1 MKKIVIAGG
10 TGFIGTYIVE
20 RFQKVGYTVLIVS
33 RNSEHISWNPIG
45 LTEALEDAEAVINLA
60 GKSISCL
67 HTEENRK
74 AIIESRIN
82 TTLWLG
88 NALLSCVNPPKL
100 WINASATGI
109 YKSSFDHLMTE
120 DETEYNNDFLA
131 EVVKHW
137 EKTFFAFELSET
149 RQIALRTSVVLGKG
163 GGALQPLVTL
173 SRLWLGGKQG
183 DGRQIMSWIHE
194 EDYFQILRF
203 LIASKN
209 MYGVINCTSP
219 QPIPNREFMEQLRNC
234 LRVPIGISAPEFA
247 VKIGAWLRG
256 IEPDLV
262 LNSVNVYPKRLLDA
276 DFQFLYP
283 DTAKTL
289 KDLLKQ

>member
-10 TGFIGTYIVE
+10 TGFIGTYIAE
-20 RFQKVGYTVLIVS
+20 RFQKAGYAVLIVS
-33 RNSEHISWNPIG
+33 RNPEHISWNPIG
-45 LTEALEDAEAVINLA
+45 LTEALEGAEAVINLA

-88 NALLSCVNPPKL
+88 NALLACIKPPKV

-109 YKSSFDHLMTE
+109 YKPSFDHLMTE
-120 DETEYNNDFLA
+120 EETEYRNDFLSK
-131 EVVKHW
+131 VVIHW
-137 EKTFFAFELSET
+137 EKTFFAFQLSDT

-194 EDYFQILRF
+194 EDYFQILQF

-209 MYGVINCTSP
+209 MHGVINCTSP
-219 QPIPNREFMEQLRNC
+219 QPIPNRGFMEQLRNC

-247 VKIGAWLRG
+247 VKIGARLRG

-276 DFQFLYP
+276 GFRFAYP
-283 DTAKTL
+283 DVAKAL
-289 KDLLKQ
+289 KDLLK

>member
-20 RFQKVGYTVLIVS
+20 RFQKAGYTVLIVS
-33 RNSEHISWNPIG
+33 RNPKHISWNPIG

-67 HTEENRK
+67 YTEENKK

-88 NALLSCVNPPKL
+88 NAILSCVTPPKV

-109 YKSSFDHLMTE
+109 YKPSFDHLMTE
-120 DETEYNNDFLA
+120 DETEYGNDFLA

-137 EKTFFAFELSET
+137 EKTFFAFQLHET

-163 GGALQPLVTL
+163 GGALQPLVAL

-183 DGRQIMSWIHE
+183 DGKQIMSWIHE
-194 EDYFQILRF
+194 EDYFHILQF
-203 LIASKN
+203 LIADKT
-209 MYGVINCTSP
+209 MHGVINCTSP
-219 QPIPNREFMEQLRNC
+219 HPIPNREFMEQLRKC
-234 LRVPIGISAPEFA
+234 LRVPVGISAPEFA
-247 VKIGAWLRG
+247 VKIGAKFRG
-256 IEPDLV
+256 IEPDFI
-262 LNSVNVYPKRLLDA
+262 LNSVNVYPKRLLYA
-276 DFQFLYP
+276 GFQFSYP
-283 DTAKTL
+283 DTVKAL
-289 KDLLKQ
+289 KELLCK

>member
-10 TGFIGTYIVE
+10 TGFIGTYIAE
-20 RFQKVGYTVLIVS
+20 RFQKAGYNVQIVS
-33 RNSEHISWNPIG
+33 RNPEHISWNPIG
-45 LTEALEDAEAVINLA
+45 LTEALEGAEAVINLA

-88 NALLSCVNPPKL
+88 NALLACIKPPKV

-109 YKSSFDHLMTE
+109 YKPSFDHLMTE
-120 DETEYNNDFLA
+120 EETEYGDDFLA

-137 EKTFFAFELSET
+137 EKTFFAFQLSDT

-194 EDYFQILRF
+194 EDYFQILQF

-209 MYGVINCTSP
+209 IHGVINCTSP

-234 LRVPIGISAPEFA
+234 LRVPVGISAPEFA
-247 VKIGAWLRG
+247 VKIGARLQG

-276 DFQFLYP
+276 GFRFAYP
-283 DTAKTL
+283 DVAKAL
-289 KDLLKQ
+289 KDLLK